1 MQVKWKKMKVPLVN
15 EFPNKGTICFKDF
28 VARDTNKE
36 VKKAAID
43 FVGRKSDQ
51 NILVISGEIGDGSTF
66 LACAILNEINSRF
79 PSETVFFITLETILY
94 WLKTNQNKE
103 ILNPKYLD
111 SHYAIVIDSYFDK
124 RGQKEFEKFLLI
136 LKNVK
141 TKIVITCNNDVH
153 VDIDFFRIRIQPRSN
168 KEKAII
174 LRKVLKNEDVVFPR
188 SVIHYL
194 ANSHYSGVRE
204 LVNMVIVLLAASAI
218 FKCKINLP
226 FVKRQI
232 EKIEMRRT

>member
-1 MQVKWKKMKVPLVN
+1 MFMAQIGN
-15 EFPNKGTICFKDF
+15 I
-28 VARDTNKE
+28 
-36 VKKAAID
+36 
-43 FVGRKSDQ
+43 
-51 NILVISGEIGDGSTF
+51 NILSKFF
-66 LACAILNEINSRF
+66 L
-79 PSETVFFITLETILY
+79 
-94 WLKTNQNKE
+94 
-103 ILNPKYLD
+103 
-111 SHYAIVIDSYFDK
+111 
-124 RGQKEFEKFLLI
+124 

-174 LRKVLKNEDVVFPR
+174 LRKVLKNEDVVFPS